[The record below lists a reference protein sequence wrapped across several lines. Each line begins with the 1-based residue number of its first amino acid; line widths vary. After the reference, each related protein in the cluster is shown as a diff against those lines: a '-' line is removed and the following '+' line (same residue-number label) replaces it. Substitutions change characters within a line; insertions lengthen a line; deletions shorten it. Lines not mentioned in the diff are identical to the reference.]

1 MFFQIRLLEN
11 DIIEIK
17 ESNSFK
23 QISTIDDW
31 NEYFTNTKELL
42 EQELAALQKE
52 IIITGNLKN
61 HEETNS

>member
-1 MFFQIRLLEN
+1 MVSTNFQSKVGFL
-11 DIIEIK
+11 K